1 MMSMHAC
8 VTMAALLTITT
19 PLASQAGDPPPVSV
33 HVTLDTLLGPDERW
47 PLRVETPALSQVTV
61 MLAPLLPET
70 PALNIESQQ
79 GEGIQTFWPLRGQA
93 GTRIVPGAY
102 RLIVTTQEPGRAP
115 TTVVRVIVVERVTP
129 DTVAHPPS
137 LDRMAFLPETTH
149 STTRKPGFLI
159 VSAIGAAG
167 LATTMTVSDRGASP
181 VTLLVPG
188 ALTIGGLVGFLKGRP
203 STHAVPA
210 NVAHNRR
217 LVEDDAEMRR
227 SIAAANARVVAD
239 AELRVRVVDRP

>member
-1 MMSMHAC
+1 VAGQ
-8 VTMAALLTITT
+8 
-19 PLASQAGDPPPVSV
+19 LAEPPPPRVSLRV
-33 HVTLDTLLGPDERW
+33 VLDTLLRPGDRW
-47 PLRVETPALSQVTV
+47 PVQVETAAPSQVTV

-79 GEGIQTFWPLRGQA
+79 GAGLRTFWPLRGQT

-102 RLIVTTQEPGRAP
+102 RLIVNAQDSSGPP
-115 TTVVRVIVVERVTP
+115 TTLVRVLVVERVTP
-129 DTVAHPPS
+129 DTEPHPPS

-149 STTRKPGFLI
+149 HTTRKAGFLI

-167 LATTMTVSDRGASP
+167 LATTVTVADRGASP

-188 ALTIGGLVGFLKGRP
+188 ALTVGGLIGFLKGRP
-203 STHAVPA
+203 APQLNTA

-217 LVEDDAEMRR
+217 LVDMDAAERR
-227 SIAAANARVVAD
+227 RIAAANAQAVAD
-239 AELRVRVVDRP
+239 AAMRVRVVDRP